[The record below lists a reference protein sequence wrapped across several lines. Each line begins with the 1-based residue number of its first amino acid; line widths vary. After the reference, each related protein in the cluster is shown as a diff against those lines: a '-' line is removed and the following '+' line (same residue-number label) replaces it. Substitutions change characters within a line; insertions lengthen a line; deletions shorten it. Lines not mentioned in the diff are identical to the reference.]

1 MRHFLFSAIL
11 LALVM
16 TSCKPAAPSSQTSA
30 DPVDTGRPSLAGLYQ
45 GVTPCADCAGIE
57 TSLGLSDGMVFTL
70 ELKYAGKEPPE
81 VIQQSG
87 RYAWSDSGDMII
99 LGGIDST
106 RLPTR
111 FLVDGERL
119 IQLDL
124 SGNRITGDLADRYI
138 LSKL

>member
-1 MRHFLFSAIL
+1 MRHILLPAFL
-11 LALVM
+11 LALAM
-16 TSCKPAAPSSQTSA
+16 ISCKPANPSSPVSA
-30 DPVDTGRPSLAGLYQ
+30 EPENTGRPSLAGLYQ
-45 GVTPCADCAGIE
+45 GITPCADCAGIE

-70 ELKYAGKEPPE
+70 ELKFAGKEPPE

-87 RYAWSDSGDMII
+87 RYAWSDAGDMII

-119 IQLDL
+119 IQLDP
-124 SGNRITGDLADRYI
+124 SGNRITGELADKYI

>member
-1 MRHFLFSAIL
+1 MRHFFLPAVWLAI
-11 LALVM
+11 ALVA
-16 TSCKPAAPSSQTSA
+16 CKPAAKPEAAPAA
-30 DPVDTGRPSLAGLYQ
+30 DDRPSLAGLYQ
-45 GVTPCADCAGIE
+45 GITPCTDCAGIE

-70 ELKYAGKEPPE
+70 ELKYSGKEPPE

-87 RYAWSDSGDMII
+87 RYRWSDAGDMIV

-119 IQLDL
+119 IQLDP
-124 SGNRITGDLADRYI
+124 SGNRITGDLADKYI